1 MAGRVRRTSLER
13 RVDPTSTEAFE
24 NAITVAT
31 SDHPS
36 AAESLRTAW
45 SNVYGRTPQYS
56 AGYAEAIKAVVSAAA
71 PVVTPNDLKAQ
82 LGKIAGELQTQ
93 SASYRFTIARAPID
107 TVVAMMRSLE
117 LGQTDRHGGVQPT
130 TPVTQEGAEAA
141 LHLAVVLVQWFST
154 EPSSTADGSGRA
166 FARGRERDSPTLS
179 PTVRTRS
186 QPVAARLGWKL
197 GYSAAAGGHARPI
210 SYCRGDR
217 TSNLRPLV
225 PQTSPYFPPRAE
237 FDLEWFCGELVGM
250 TTRAR
255 VMESAGIVEKHVS
268 ALQLDRL
275 EPRRPPLGR
284 CEPAATASRCPS
296 SHHAA
301 GFLTRSLAAPKR
313 RGRAQCRE
321 RLPRDLI
328 PYEATSPG
336 YIEGR

>member
-1 MAGRVRRTSLER
+1 MSTQSWRPLSQRSTASPEPALVEGIPAYLEGPIRTWFEEFALDVLGADGLRTIGLRLRIQWSANQPTPAHAAISLFNSARDRPDGRLDVLDASLMTGHEVASAPDASSSTLAAFMIRRGDLDEMLRLGGSAWRVASAGTSLER

-31 SDHPS
+31 SHHPS

-56 AGYAEAIKAVVSAAA
+56 AGYAEAIKAVESAAA

-154 EPSSTADGSGRA
+154 GAI
-166 FARGRERDSPTLS
+166 
-179 PTVRTRS
+179 
-186 QPVAARLGWKL
+186 Q
-197 GYSAAAGGHARPI
+197 HI
-210 SYCRGDR
+210 
-217 TSNLRPLV
+217 
-225 PQTSPYFPPRAE
+225 
-237 FDLEWFCGELVGM
+237 
-250 TTRAR
+250 
-255 VMESAGIVEKHVS
+255 
-268 ALQLDRL
+268 
-275 EPRRPPLGR
+275 
-284 CEPAATASRCPS
+284 
-296 SHHAA
+296 
-301 GFLTRSLAAPKR
+301 
-313 RGRAQCRE
+313 
-321 RLPRDLI
+321 
-328 PYEATSPG
+328 
-336 YIEGR
+336 